1 MKKRRMKRSPQKA
14 SRYRRVVGRLSHSMV
29 ALAVVTVGLIFGLTS
44 VGWATNGKA
53 LLVGEI
59 NTATQKTVLDKAG
72 AGPALELK
80 VGSGPALAVSTTDTV
95 ANLSAA
101 MLDGKKAEHFAT
113 KDGLD
118 TETAARQDADTKLQQ
133 NIDNEAAARQA
144 ADSTL
149 QNNIN
154 VEVSA
159 RAQAD
164 AQLKEPDP
172 TGPNGQNAA
181 VDWTKLKSVPAG
193 FVDGD
198 DAVGSSG
205 AANNALVE
213 RVELAKPPMHSPEVN
228 TEVVFDT
235 EAFELRAECRQVTT
249 NLPPN
254 FELSSIPIQKLY
266 VVAKEPN
273 VRVWADRYGGSTPT
287 VDSQVHLLGTGE
299 SAILAGSDG
308 TSLSSLDPFQYVTY
322 FVDAPSG
329 FLRGDGTATFEF
341 EQSGSFPTFG
351 DTCGFSV
358 TGLGKEVSPTG
369 TDTLGTAAN
378 QEPLSAQQIEEKIEE
393 VIPPK

>member
-113 KDGLD
+113 KDELD

-159 RAQAD
+159 RA
-164 AQLKEPDP
+164 
-172 TGPNGQNAA
+172 
-181 VDWTKLKSVPAG
+181 
-193 FVDGD
+193 
-198 DAVGSSG
+198 
-205 AANNALVE
+205 
-213 RVELAKPPMHSPEVN
+213 
-228 TEVVFDT
+228 
-235 EAFELRAECRQVTT
+235 
-249 NLPPN
+249 
-254 FELSSIPIQKLY
+254 
-266 VVAKEPN
+266 
-273 VRVWADRYGGSTPT
+273 
-287 VDSQVHLLGTGE
+287 
-299 SAILAGSDG
+299 
-308 TSLSSLDPFQYVTY
+308 
-322 FVDAPSG
+322 
-329 FLRGDGTATFEF
+329 
-341 EQSGSFPTFG
+341 
-351 DTCGFSV
+351 
-358 TGLGKEVSPTG
+358 
-369 TDTLGTAAN
+369 
-378 QEPLSAQQIEEKIEE
+378 
-393 VIPPK
+393 